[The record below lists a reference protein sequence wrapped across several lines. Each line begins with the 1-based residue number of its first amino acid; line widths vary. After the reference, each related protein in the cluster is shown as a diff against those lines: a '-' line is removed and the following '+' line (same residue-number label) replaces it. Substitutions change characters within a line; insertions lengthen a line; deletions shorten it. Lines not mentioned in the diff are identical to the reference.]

1 MLFMAKYNHIQLTIN
16 QGVVTPEKSHYK
28 ILKEK
33 NIIYIY
39 RNSDT
44 KKMYVGQTKDFISR
58 HTQHFNGTEEKFN
71 IAKFDQVIVLY
82 SQYFN
87 KSALDDVETQLI
99 TYLKADCLKAK
110 GTQNILADDDLLINL
125 TNGNSVL
132 NYKEREDVASKVV
145 LPFWETVLYQKHWVS
160 HLTIDEL
167 QKSALVKYSPIK
179 LLTQEQAD
187 IVDEIANNSDKNYV
201 INGDAG
207 TGKTVL
213 LTHLVAR
220 MSRQQPE
227 KKIAVIVQPNWRDTG
242 DEIFKVY
249 GLNSNQL
256 EIGSSTQI
264 INTRKE
270 FDVIII
276 DESHKLS
283 RRGNKQHFSFGKVY
297 SEEFADYQSHLEILK
312 RMGQQII
319 LMYDILQAI
328 RPANIPREQMI
339 NLTKSF
345 EQRYLKTQ
353 FRIQANDDSG
363 CTSEDYINGIK
374 YLLYKDTG
382 LLEYTNF
389 NPNFKRELFKNTGD
403 DSYFGYFQDK
413 PLHNL
418 FDWID
423 EDININPEHI
433 NRVLGGLV
441 EPWKQKDGQDLYKY
455 HWVEGELKC
464 RWNSTQENWINSED
478 IDASEQIGSVFA
490 VQGIDLNKVGVL
502 IGDDLQ
508 VNSDGNLYAER
519 ENFHNVNGVFSESEA
534 KDKSDEFTLLVLNIY
549 YVLLTRGID
558 GIRIGFWHND
568 NFKKY
573 FKETLQIID

>member
-1 MLFMAKYNHIQLTIN
+1 MAKYNHIQLTIN
-16 QGVVTPEKSHYK
+16 QGVVNPEESHYK

-44 KKMYVGQTKDFISR
+44 KRMYVGQTKDFMSR
-58 HTQHFNGTEEKFN
+58 HAQHFNGTEEKFN

-99 TYLKADCLKAK
+99 TYLKADRPKDK
-110 GTQNILADDDLLINL
+110 EQKNILADDDLLINL
-125 TNGNSVL
+125 TSGNSVL
-132 NYKEREDVASKVV
+132 DYKEREDVACKVV
-145 LPFWETVLYQKHWVS
+145 LPFWENVLYQKQWVN
-160 HLTIDEL
+160 HLTIGEL

-179 LLTQEQAD
+179 LLTKQQED
-187 IVDEIANNSDKNYV
+187 IVDEIVSNSDKDYV

-220 MSRQQPE
+220 ISRQQTD
-227 KKIAVIVQPNWRDTG
+227 KKIAVIVQPNWRATG

-256 EIGSSTQI
+256 ELGSSTQI
-264 INTRKE
+264 INKREE
-270 FDVIII
+270 FDVIIV

-283 RRGNKQHFSFGKVY
+283 RRGNKQHFSFDKVY
-297 SEEFADYQSHLEILK
+297 TDEFADYQSHLEILK
-312 RMGQQII
+312 RMGKQII
-319 LMYDILQAI
+319 LMYDVLQAI

-339 NLTKSF
+339 DLTELF

-353 FRIQANDDSG
+353 FRIQAKDDSG

-389 NPNFKRELFKNTGD
+389 DPNFKRELFKNTGD
-403 DSYFGYFQDK
+403 DSYFGYFEGK

-418 FDWID
+418 FGWID
-423 EDININPEHI
+423 EDTNINPEHV

-455 HWVEGELKC
+455 HWIEEELHC

-478 IDASEQIGSVFA
+478 RDAAEQIGSVFA

-502 IGDDLQ
+502 IGNDLQ
-508 VNSDGNLYAER
+508 VGSDGKLYAER

-534 KDKSDEFTLLVLNIY
+534 KDKSSEFTLLVLNIY

-558 GIRIGFWHND
+558 GIRIGFWHNEA
-568 NFKKY
+568 FKKY
-573 FKETLQIID
+573 FKEILQIID